1 MVSRLHVF
9 LFLTLVAVLFGARA
23 AAMREGGLIHYGS
36 THYAVDCSIQNV
48 DMESMPTGCVNDTFK
63 RILPTLLCV
72 VVAFLEI
79 FVAASLVWP
88 IFRRRRSTLYTTA
101 QPMLRWGISAGVI
114 SLPPDAL
121 EKEQNTI

>member
-9 LFLTLVAVLFGARA
+9 LFLALVAVLFGARA

-36 THYAVDCSIQNV
+36 THYAVDCSLQNV
-48 DMESMPTGCVNDTFK
+48 DIESMVTGCVPDTFK

-79 FVAASLVWP
+79 YVAACLARPV
-88 IFRRRRSTLYTTA
+88 FRRRRSLLFTTA

-121 EKEQNTI
+121 EEEHNTI